1 MGARDQRGRVTLT
14 PSQLCRGLLGAL
26 DASEGRRRR
35 RARNTTADAIGMA
48 IQREL
53 LEAAVRESP
62 DAGDFEQWLMA
73 RCLAAGESDGAARA
87 MAVFVWQQWRLASEA
102 DDYRAWLADGAPS
115 DDRRDR

>member
-1 MGARDQRGRVTLT
+1 MRLT
-14 PSQLCRGLLGAL
+14 PAELCRGLLGAL

-53 LEAAVRESP
+53 LEAVVQDAP
-62 DAGDFEQWLMA
+62 DAGDFERWLMA
-73 RCLAAGESDGAARA
+73 RCLAAGQSDGATRA
-87 MAVFVWQQWRLASEA
+87 MALFVWQQWRLALEA
-102 DDYRAWLADGAPS
+102 DGYRAWLADGAPS